1 MSVIM
6 PTTTSKSIVFI
17 LACSL
22 ESDGIEVLIKSSSE
36 FFSHPGEPAAT
47 LVV

>member
-6 PTTTSKSIVFI
+6 PTTISKHIVFL

-22 ESDGIEVLIKSSSE
+22 ESDGIEVLDKSSSE
-36 FFSHPGEPAAT
+36 FFSHTCEQAAT
-47 LVV
+47 LII